1 MRRTELKIVRWNRND
16 WKTFL
21 IGTGTGIISSGFA
34 AFLIF
39 VVKYITNNVQKE
51 NVTSQEITINGL
63 GILFMIALGILS
75 ILFAFVSKIFLS
87 KLSAIK
93 IAEIRNSIFDKTQ
106 DLSPS
111 DFHEY
116 SSNSLMTR
124 LSLDIFNFTMYYNWL
139 IINVIPSIIRWLVF
153 SIMTAIINYLICLIM
168 IGLSVILFLGAM
180 FFARG
185 CAFYYDKSVKNIDSI
200 NKIIEENIVGSRVVR
215 SFNLFER
222 QIKRFSKINNAIY
235 ENSSKAEI
243 KLFMAFPFAIAFV
256 NAGAVIVVLIASVV
270 NWAGTPFLGQQLDI
284 ADILAI
290 SSYSYLVL
298 WSVYDSTFLY
308 IFYTRSMVSRK
319 RILEIQKLS
328 NKNRNTSNTLFSM
341 GEIEFKNVSFK
352 YFKNSNDYVLKN
364 ISFKIPANTTF
375 GIIGQTG
382 SGKTTL
388 LNLITRMWDV
398 TEGQILVNG
407 IDIRD
412 VNTESL
418 LSNISYAF
426 QEKRMLFSGTIEE
439 NIKFSNKEISDDE
452 LWEVIED
459 AQLKEFVISN
469 REGIY
474 YKLEEFGNNL
484 SGGQKQRVNIARAL
498 ARKASIYLFD
508 DTTSALD
515 NITEKK
521 LLDKLF
527 KKYNKS
533 TLIVTSQKIST
544 IKDMDQILVLNK
556 GQISSIGKH
565 NELLKKDKV
574 YKEIFDLQTRK
585 GER

>member
-75 ILFAFVSKIFLS
+75 IIFAFISKIFLS

-111 DFHEY
+111 DLHEY

-168 IGLSVILFLGAM
+168 IGLSVILFLGATL
-180 FFARG
+180 FARG
-185 CAFYYDKSVKNIDSI
+185 CAFYYDKSVKNIDYI

-270 NWAGTPFLGQQLDI
+270 NWSGTPFLGQQLDI

-418 LSNISYAF
+418 LSNISYTF

-469 REGIY
+469 REGIN

>member
-75 ILFAFVSKIFLS
+75 IIFAFISKIFLS

-111 DFHEY
+111 DLHEY

-256 NAGAVIVVLIASVV
+256 NAGAVIVVLIASLV

-407 IDIRD
+407 IDIRN

-469 REGIY
+469 REGIN